1 MRIWKKLRIVN
12 SRIVTAKAMI
22 SVFIRVRGAQL
33 NPRAWTSTVTR
44 RPWWSWGDGEKQL
57 HPGCSQQAGPME
69 GGDRDAGACA
79 GQDGKQKST
88 ASVEGALLLWGGG
101 EREQPAQ
108 QTHLHVL
115 LPSWLRNSLSWPRKP
130 LPLYSSLFRFI
141 WPSVGSGINS
151 PGVPFTHT

>member
-1 MRIWKKLRIVN
+1 
-12 SRIVTAKAMI
+12 
-22 SVFIRVRGAQL
+22 
-33 NPRAWTSTVTR
+33 
-44 RPWWSWGDGEKQL
+44 
-57 HPGCSQQAGPME
+57 ME

-115 LPSWLRNSLSWPRKP
+115 LPS
-130 LPLYSSLFRFI
+130 
-141 WPSVGSGINS
+141 
-151 PGVPFTHT
+151 